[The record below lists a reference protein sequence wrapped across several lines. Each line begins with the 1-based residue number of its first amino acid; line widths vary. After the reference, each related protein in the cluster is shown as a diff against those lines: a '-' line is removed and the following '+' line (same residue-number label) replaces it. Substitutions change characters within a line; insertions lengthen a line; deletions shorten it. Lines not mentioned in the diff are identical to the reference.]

1 MRTQLGSIIE
11 YYDFALYGLLA
22 SDLSRHFLN
31 TTQNNNLVII
41 FLIFATGIVARLL
54 GSLVFSHYGDQKNH
68 YRAIHCAILMMI
80 ISTGLVACLPSYDHI
95 GLWSTYLLVSLRIL
109 QGISAGGQY
118 AGILLVLG
126 NKNPK
131 KRAQHAAPA
140 YCYAIAGLILAS
152 LVTHLCFR
160 LIPED
165 HLAFRAPFL
174 LSFVFGILY
183 FCLPNDSEHH
193 QQKKHTLTPI
203 AIILTQYRRAFIYS
217 TILGAIGGIYY
228 YGLFIYLL
236 NWHFTHFPGHK
247 ETIYLLYAGLLI
259 GSALGVYLF
268 AILGDRYGRKGCF
281 LASFIGLLVGY
292 PLLFQIMSHTQSLW
306 LSFFCYWMLIL
317 LFACFTSNAAAQH
330 AEYFPP
336 HVRYTGLAVSY
347 NLGIALLGSFAPSLM
362 EALSHHFNNL
372 FVLSTP
378 MILTSLLGLIWY
390 RSNRHSGLF

>member
-1 MRTQLGSIIE
+1 MRSKLGSVIE

-22 SDLSRHFLN
+22 SDLSHHFLN
-31 TTQNNNLVII
+31 TAHNNNLVVI
-41 FLIFATGIVARLL
+41 FLIFAAGIVSRLV
-54 GSLVFSHYGDQKNH
+54 GSLVFSHYGDRNNH
-68 YRAIHCAILMMI
+68 YQAIHYAILMMVA
-80 ISTGLVACLPSYDHI
+80 STGLVACLPSYAHI
-95 GLWSTYLLVSLRIL
+95 GLWSTYLLLSLRIL

-140 YCYAIAGLILAS
+140 YCYAIAGLMLAS

-160 LIPED
+160 LIPNNN
-165 HLAFRAPFL
+165 LAFRAPFL
-174 LSFVFGILY
+174 LSFALGLFYY
-183 FCLPNDSEHH
+183 FFPNDA
-193 QQKKHTLTPI
+193 QQHKQTQHRLTPI
-203 AIILTQYRRAFIYS
+203 LVIFTQYRRAFIYS
-217 TILGAIGGIYY
+217 TILGAIGGVYY

-236 NWHFTHFPGHK
+236 NWHFTHFPEHK
-247 ETIYLLYAGLLI
+247 ETIYLLYAGLLVL
-259 GSALGVYLF
+259 SALGVYWF
-268 AILGDRYGRKGCF
+268 AMLGDRYGRKGCF

-292 PLLFQIMSHTQSLW
+292 PLLFQIMSHTHSVW
-306 LSFFCYWMLIL
+306 LSFFCYWVLML

-378 MILTSLLGLIWY
+378 MILTSLLGLAWY
-390 RSNRHSGLF
+390 RYNRRSGLF